1 MSTDGA
7 IDLHLN
13 MFDDQVVGVES
24 LVLGVAL
31 RVLQELQQELGGLE
45 RPPALGGAVDL
56 GLGVTAYTSH
66 EPPEG
71 DDLLVRDHVLQILG
85 GAVQGHGLD
94 GLGCLPGVLEVD
106 PQV

>member
-1 MSTDGA
+1 MTTDA
-7 IDLHLN
+7 
-13 MFDDQVVGVES
+13 
-24 LVLGVAL
+24 
-31 RVLQELQQELGGLE
+31 
-45 RPPALGGAVDL
+45 
-56 GLGVTAYTSH
+56 SH

-94 GLGCLPGVLEVD
+94 GLGCLAGVLEVD